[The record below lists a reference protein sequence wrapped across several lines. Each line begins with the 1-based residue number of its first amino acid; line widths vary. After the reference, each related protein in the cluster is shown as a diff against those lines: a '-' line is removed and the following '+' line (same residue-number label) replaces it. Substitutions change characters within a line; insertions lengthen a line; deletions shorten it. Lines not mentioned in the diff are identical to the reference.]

1 MGGGFFFCFE
11 FCIAFYGAADKM
23 KCNMI
28 YTAIIWCIEMLINN
42 QAITLFTI
50 LIIAQ
55 ITHTAQSIISILLQL
70 LQAPICFYRHSVD
83 LYLMKAVF
91 FRPAIFC

>member
-1 MGGGFFFCFE
+1 MGGGFFCFE
-11 FCIAFYGAADKM
+11 FCIAFYGTSDKM

-50 LIIAQ
+50 LTIAQ
-55 ITHTAQSIISILLQL
+55 ITHTVQSIISITFTVSPSANLLL
-70 LQAPICFYRHSVD
+70 
-83 LYLMKAVF
+83 
-91 FRPAIFC
+91 PAFS

>member
-1 MGGGFFFCFE
+1 
-11 FCIAFYGAADKM
+11 
-23 KCNMI
+23 MI

-55 ITHTAQSIISILLQL
+55 ITHTVQSIISITFTVSQSANLLL
-70 LQAPICFYRHSVD
+70 
-83 LYLMKAVF
+83 
-91 FRPAIFC
+91 PAFS

>member
-1 MGGGFFFCFE
+1 
-11 FCIAFYGAADKM
+11 
-23 KCNMI
+23 MI

-55 ITHTAQSIISILLQL
+55 ITHTVQSIISITLTVSPSANLL
-70 LQAPICFYRHSVD
+70 CRHSVD

-91 FRPAIFC
+91 TIRNPSSAIFEFTFKANYHEY

>member
-1 MGGGFFFCFE
+1 MSGEFFCFD
-11 FCIAFYGAADKM
+11 FCIVFYGKADKM

-55 ITHTAQSIISILLQL
+55 ITHTVQSIIRITFTASPSANLLL
-70 LQAPICFYRHSVD
+70 
-83 LYLMKAVF
+83 
-91 FRPAIFC
+91 PAFS